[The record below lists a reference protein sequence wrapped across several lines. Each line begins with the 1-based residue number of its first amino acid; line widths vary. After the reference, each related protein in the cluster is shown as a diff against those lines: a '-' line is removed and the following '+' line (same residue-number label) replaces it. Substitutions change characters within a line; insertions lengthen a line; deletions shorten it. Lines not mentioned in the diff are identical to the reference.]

1 MENLDMTVLME
12 MMVSREKLVN
22 LELTVLR
29 EKLVHLE
36 NLVKQV
42 MSKEIKENP
51 DLKEKKAQLE

>member
-1 MENLDMTVLME
+1 MTVLME